1 MDLRKLQKKAPNAL
15 ERLDAELKSAPV
27 PSGRN
32 GESIRLA
39 EPPDVLGAMNKTE
52 CPTLE
57 QLRRDPVRD
66 EVRGAGAPLG
76 LMGAC

>member
-39 EPPDVLGAMNKTE
+39 EPLDVLAAINKTE

-76 LMGAC
+76 LTRAC